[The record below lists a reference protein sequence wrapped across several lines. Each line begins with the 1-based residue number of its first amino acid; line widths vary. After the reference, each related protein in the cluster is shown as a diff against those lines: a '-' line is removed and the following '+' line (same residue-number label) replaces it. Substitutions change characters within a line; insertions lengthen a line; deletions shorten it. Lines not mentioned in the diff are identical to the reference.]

1 MTSLKFFS
9 RSLTISLLVCYA
21 LSHSIDLKAQ
31 TYSFNWQELQ
41 LIWPVRFDPSVLPIY
56 ANSNPYLYPLRY
68 TLLKTDDTDYK
79 GGAGGHQWHR
89 HWLEFPF
96 RPTDNNGAKIYA
108 AAKGVLVAYRDGI
121 PDRTTGG
128 IPGIKSSLPIK

>member
-1 MTSLKFFS
+1 MMRLKVFS
-9 RSLTISLLVCYA
+9 SSFTFLLLVGYF
-21 LSHSIDLKAQ
+21 LSYSIDLKAQ

-41 LIWPVRFDPSVLPIY
+41 LSWPVRFDPNVLPIY

-68 TLLKTDDTDYK
+68 TLLKADETDYK
-79 GGAGGHQWHR
+79 GGSGGHNGIDIG
-89 HWLEFPF
+89 LNSF

-121 PDRTTGG
+121 PDRTTGAL
-128 IPGIKSSLPIK
+128 PGIKSSLRIN